1 MTTIPNINLTK
12 LHADIVALK
21 GSLVYDYNPL
31 RVFKIDS
38 PNIEYSDYT
47 LNSWLE
53 EKDLKQGTY
62 TILSNTGKYDTLVSD
77 NGSLSILGEEVSIS
91 YLKHN
96 YLCKEENENT
106 LFAVFQEN
114 IKNNGVGIIDNLDTS
129 LLNFDITRPLT
140 IDAQDSYDGTVNLIY
155 NDNYSIPKLINTRFA
170 PIGDNKYQI
179 VDREGEDDTN
189 LYPQNSFESSIAL
202 QKITKGI
209 VDIEFRGVN
218 GNGNLPVGNYVFY
231 FKLSDEDENPTDFI
245 GESSVVTCHNG
256 NLLDPFSVE
265 GGVEDQNSHKQVH
278 FVLKNIDSAYN
289 RVIVYYTRTTSSS
302 TGVLQVEHRELL
314 ESYDIYNG
322 SANIT
327 ITGYEPTNLVD
338 ESEINT
344 SYEIVGSAKAQA
356 ICNNRLFLGNIK
368 KPEINYKAL
377 KNLALHFYPHVVR
390 QSVGYVDKDYNV
402 SSGNEGIYPGEYY
415 NTKNIYHYTGYWN
428 DEIYRFGIVFIMKDG
443 SLSPVFNIRGRCN
456 ITTEEEETNPDVNKV
471 KALKLFLSDNISDLD
486 NPDVLDYI
494 YEIPYDLDHY
504 TINNEA
510 YQESVNNT
518 IFTNLENTR
527 GVFNINSR
535 ESQLT
540 PTDTYAYG
548 IKISVDDD
556 RVIKILQSFTKGYFI
571 VRQKRLAT
579 TLCQAITIGTDRISH
594 LPLLPV
600 PQGYLTEGFLD
611 SNRILNNSFQSRTI
625 VGTNAVQ
632 GSAAI
637 CPEYELRQN
646 YFNPLFTSTNYS
658 VQLALDQYK
667 DQTLDSSNNYFYPI
681 NDYIQSNK
689 DFLGKVYIQAVPDS
703 TTAIKNKSLVY
714 SSKAGEAEE
723 AKRFSYV
730 FNKRK
735 TEKNTSIARGAWS
748 PYLGLESTKI
758 GTIENLKRIDIK
770 MPDYSSSNLEDMF
783 HIRYQDYNAFYAV
796 SERKS
801 FDEYNIEESSTI
813 KSLDL
818 IKVFRGD
825 CYICNFTHRMVRN
838 FQDPSF
844 PVNDDILD
852 TETWK
857 THYKLNKG
865 GKSTNE
871 KDSTITFKIGSDGT
885 VSSVPNEDVDI
896 AETAKIN
903 RGDVNAVKIGHW
915 VTFKIMSNFNLSMR
929 SVDETHID
937 EMALTHK
944 GRTFYP
950 LYPMSTEGTNKV
962 PEAFIMN
969 EGYGRTT
976 SDQHRLLSKELP
988 TERTDFSTRIMYSEL
1003 GVNNAIS
1010 NNLRIFKSGNH
1021 KDYSTNYGQLVK
1033 LVAQNSYLVCVFEHG
1048 IGAIEIN
1055 ERAAIN
1061 QAKAEQVYIKSVSVL
1076 PEKMSMLH
1084 LDFGSQW
1091 PESVISTPT
1100 GIYGVDTVAK
1110 VIWRLTVNGGI
1121 ETLSDFKVQ
1130 NFLNN
1135 NITFSLQETSPIV
1148 GIRNVKTHYNAFKKD
1163 VIFTF
1168 YDDIN
1173 AVEDKAWSLCY
1184 NEDTN
1189 VKTFTTFYSWLP
1201 SYSANID
1208 NIFFTFDRQA
1218 SKELAMLYDYQGKLK
1233 LSSDDGYSY
1242 SDLHLFNKDAASIKN
1257 SNICKAHITYTG
1269 TSDYELAID
1278 NKYISNKIFDLY
1290 KEEGKDYYKLILP
1303 NSLNSDIYHIP
1314 IIIREYQTDINGQRI
1329 LLRKLNTTL
1338 MICTEQYRT
1347 QLQNYIWKH
1356 GQAGLMQLDTEI
1368 KPTNWYGKQ
1377 HPFEFEFIVN
1387 KDIYTHKIFENLIIL
1402 SNKTKPESLHF
1413 EVVGEVYTF
1422 AKDKLNMFYRQEA
1435 TKQLYQYYGYDITYN
1450 KEYLKLNPKHRWDKY
1465 SGHFDKSIMFPLRVT
1480 RQDSLNEVY
1489 DYYQKMTSNSL
1500 DYQSLSGAEI
1510 TYDKLLNDFNV
1521 NVHIPVYPLEGHEEV
1536 KITPEQ
1542 YEYYKRTNVQVR
1554 KEGDNYYKLVP
1565 YGRRLG
1571 NAQYESDRW
1580 LIQIP
1585 SINYVEKNE
1594 GDWTNGVPPLN
1605 VYYNPLPEDGP
1616 INDYIDDPEQPNP
1629 FPDKNIFINND
1640 GTSLYKYD
1648 DIKQINISDWG
1659 NYKQTRLRDKYIK
1672 IKIRYDGEDLAVIA
1686 AIVTL
1691 FQKSA

>member
-1 MTTIPNINLTK
+1 MTTIPTINLTDLK
-12 LHADIVALK
+12 ATIISLK
-21 GSLVYDYNPL
+21 GPLVYDYNPL

-38 PNIEYSDYT
+38 PNVEYSDYT
-47 LNSWLE
+47 LDTWIESFTS
-53 EKDLKQGTY
+53 GVY

-77 NGSLSILGEEVSIS
+77 NGALSILGEEVSMS
-91 YLKHN
+91 YLKNN
-96 YLCKEENENT
+96 YLWKEGNGI
-106 LFAVFQEN
+106 AVFTE
-114 IKNNGVGIIDNLDTS
+114 KTKDNGVGRIDNLDTP

-155 NDNYSIPKLINTRFA
+155 NDNYSIPKLINTRFS

-179 VDREGEDDTN
+179 IDREGQDDTN

-231 FKLSDEDENPTDFI
+231 FKLSDEDQNPTDFI

-302 TGVLQVEHRELL
+302 TGVLQVEHKMLL

-327 ITGYEPTNLVD
+327 ITGYEPTDSVD

-368 KPEINYKAL
+368 KPEINTKAL
-377 KNLALHFYPHVVR
+377 KNLALHFYPHIKR
-390 QSVGYVDKDYNV
+390 KSIGCVDENYNV

-415 NTKNIYHYTGYWN
+415 NTNNIYHYTGYWN
-428 DEIYRFGIVFIMKDG
+428 DEIYRFGIVFIMNDG

-456 ITTEEEETNPDVNKV
+456 VTTDDKV
-471 KALKLFLSDNISDLD
+471 EALKLLSSKHNLD
-486 NPDVLDYI
+486 DPDILDYI

-510 YQESVNNT
+510 YNNTVNNT
-518 IFTNLENTR
+518 IFTTLENTK
-527 GVFNINSR
+527 GVFNINCN
-535 ESQLT
+535 EPQLT
-540 PTDTYAYG
+540 STDSYAYG
-548 IKISVDDD
+548 IQISVDDD
-556 RVIKILQSFTKGYFI
+556 GVIKILQSFTKGYFI

-600 PQGYLTEGFLD
+600 QQGYLTEGFLD

-625 VGTNAVQ
+625 IGTNAIQ

-646 YFNPLFTSTNYS
+646 YFNALFTSTNYS
-658 VQLALDQYK
+658 VQLALDQYENY
-667 DQTLDSSNNYFYPI
+667 TLDSSNNYFYPT
-681 NDYIQSNK
+681 NTYEQSNK

-723 AKRFSYV
+723 AKRFSYI

-735 TEKNTSIARGAWS
+735 SENNTSIARGAWS
-748 PYLGLESTKI
+748 PYIGLESTKV
-758 GTIENLKRIDIK
+758 GTIENLRRINIK
-770 MPDYSSSNLEDMF
+770 MPEYSSSNLEDMF
-783 HIRYQDYNAFYAV
+783 HIRYQDSNAFYAV
-796 SERKS
+796 SDRKS
-801 FDEYNIEESSTI
+801 FDVYNIEENLTSNPR
-813 KSLDL
+813 SLNIGDP
-818 IKVFRGD
+818 VFRGD

-871 KDSTITFKIGSDGT
+871 KDTSITFKISSDGT
-885 VSSVPNEDVDI
+885 VSSVPNEDVDV

-915 VTFKIMSNFNLSMR
+915 VTFKVMSNFNLSMR

-937 EMALTHK
+937 EIALTHK

-1021 KDYSTNYGQLVK
+1021 RDYSTNYGQLVK

-1048 IGAIEIN
+1048 IGLIEIN

-1076 PEKMSMLH
+1076 PEKMSMIH

-1091 PESVISTPT
+1091 PESVISTPM

-1208 NIFFTFDRQA
+1208 NVFFTFDRQA
-1218 SKELAMLYDYQGKLK
+1218 SKELAMLYDYQGKLR
-1233 LSSDDGYSY
+1233 LSSDNDYSY
-1242 SDLHLFNKDAASIKN
+1242 SDLHLFNKDADSIKN

-1269 TSDYELAID
+1269 VSDYELAID
-1278 NKYISNKIFDLY
+1278 NKYISNKIFDLQ
-1290 KEEGKDYYKLILP
+1290 KEKDYYILILP
-1303 NSLNSDIYHIP
+1303 NSLNSDVYHIP
-1314 IIIREYQTDINGQRI
+1314 IIIKEYQIDLNGQRI
-1329 LLRKLNTTL
+1329 LVRKLNTTL

-1377 HPFEFEFIVN
+1377 HPFEFEFVVN
-1387 KDIYTHKIFENLIIL
+1387 KDIYSHKIFENLIIL

-1450 KEYLKLNPKHRWDKY
+1450 KEYLKLNPEHRWDKY
-1465 SGHFDKSIMFPLRVT
+1465 SGYFDKSIMFPLRVT
-1480 RQDSLNEVY
+1480 RQDSLNEIY

-1521 NVHIPVYPLEGHEEV
+1521 NVHIPVYPLGGHEEV

-1554 KEGDNYYKLVP
+1554 KEGDNYYKLVH

-1571 NAQYESDRW
+1571 NAQYENDRW
-1580 LIQIP
+1580 EIQIP

-1594 GDWTNGVPPLN
+1594 GTWINDVPPLN

-1616 INDYIDDPEQPNP
+1616 INDYIDDPEQTNP
-1629 FPDKNIFINND
+1629 FPDKDIFMNSD

-1648 DIKQINISDWG
+1648 NINQINISDNWG
-1659 NYKQTRLRDKYIK
+1659 KYKQTRLRDKYIK
-1672 IKIRYDGEDLAVIA
+1672 IKIRYNGEDLAVIA

>member
-1 MTTIPNINLTK
+1 MTTIPIINLK
-12 LHADIVALK
+12 NRANIISPK

-38 PNIEYSDYT
+38 PNMEYSDYT
-47 LNSWLE
+47 LDGWEN
-53 EKDLKQGTY
+53 KFQKGTY
-62 TILSNTGKYDTLVSD
+62 IILSNTGKYDTLVSD
-77 NGSLSILGEEVSIS
+77 GSSLSILGEEVSIP
-91 YLKHN
+91 YLKNN
-96 YLCKEENENT
+96 YLWKEEDG
-106 LFAVFQEN
+106 LAVFEKKSK
-114 IKNNGVGIIDNLDTS
+114 KNGKGLIDNLDTP

-170 PIGDNKYQI
+170 TIGDNKYQI

-209 VDIEFRGVN
+209 VNIEFRGVN

-231 FKLSDEDENPTDFI
+231 FKLSDEDQNPTDFI

-256 NLLDPFSVE
+256 NLLDPFSIE

-278 FVLKNIDSAYN
+278 FVLENIDSAYN
-289 RVIVYYTRTTSSS
+289 RVLVYYTRTTSSS
-302 TGVLQVEHRELL
+302 TGVLQVEHKMLG
-314 ESYDIYNG
+314 ESYDVYNG

-327 ITGYEPTNLVD
+327 ITGYEPTYAVD

-368 KPEINYKAL
+368 KPEINNKAL
-377 KNLALHFYPHVVR
+377 KNLALHFYPHIVC
-390 QSVGYVDKDYNV
+390 QSIGHVDNDYNI
-402 SSGNEGIYPGEYY
+402 SSGYEGIYRGEYY

-443 SLSPVFNIRGRCN
+443 SLSQVFNIRGRCN
-456 ITTEEEETNPDVNKV
+456 VTSTEEESDSNKV
-471 KALKLFLSDNISDLD
+471 KELKLYSNDKNKGQPND
-486 NPDVLDYI
+486 PEVLDHI

-510 YQESVNNT
+510 YLEPVNNT
-518 IFTNLENTR
+518 TFTELENTK

-535 ESQLT
+535 EPQLT
-540 PTDTYAYG
+540 STDTYAYG
-548 IKISVDDD
+548 IKISVDNSE
-556 RVIKILQSFTKGYFI
+556 VIKILQTFTKGYFI

-611 SNRILNNSFQSRTI
+611 SNRVLNNSFQSRTI
-625 VGTNAVQ
+625 IGTNAIQ

-658 VQLALDQYK
+658 VQLALDQYEN
-667 DQTLDSSNNYFYPI
+667 QTLDSSNNYFYPI
-681 NDYIQSNK
+681 NTYVQSNK
-689 DFLGKVYIQAVPDS
+689 DFQGKVYIQAVPDS

-730 FNKRK
+730 FNRRK
-735 TEKNTSIARGAWS
+735 TEKNTSIARGVWG
-748 PYLGLESTKI
+748 PYLGLESTRI
-758 GTIENLKRIDIK
+758 GAIENLRRVNIK
-770 MPDYSSSNLEDMF
+770 MPDYSSSNMEDLF
-783 HIRYQDYNAFYAV
+783 HIRYQDSSPFYAV
-796 SERKS
+796 SDRKS
-801 FDEYNIEESSTI
+801 FDEYKIDPEDP
-813 KSLDL
+813 KKLD
-818 IKVFRGD
+818 IVFRGD

-852 TETWK
+852 AETWK

-937 EMALTHK
+937 EAALTHK

-950 LYPMSTEGTNKV
+950 LYPMSTEGTNKI

-976 SDQHRLLSKELP
+976 SDQHRLLSKDLP

-1021 KDYSTNYGQLVK
+1021 RDYSTNYGQLVK
-1033 LVAQNSYLVCVFEHG
+1033 LVPQNSYLVCIFEHG
-1048 IGAIEIN
+1048 IGLIEIN

-1061 QAKAEQVYIKSVSVL
+1061 QASTEQVYIKSLSVL
-1076 PEKMSMLH
+1076 PEKMSMIH

-1110 VIWRLTVNGGI
+1110 VIWRLDVGGGF

-1135 NITFSLQETSPIV
+1135 NITFSLHETSPIV

-1173 AVEDKAWSLCY
+1173 TIEDKAWSLCY

-1208 NIFFTFDRQA
+1208 NVFFTFDRQA
-1218 SKELAMLYDYQGKLK
+1218 SKELAMLYDYQGKIK
-1233 LSSDDGYSY
+1233 LSSDDVDYSY
-1242 SDLHLFNKDAASIKN
+1242 SDLHLFNKDAASIEN
-1257 SNICKAHITYTG
+1257 SNICKAKITYTG
-1269 TSDYELAID
+1269 ALDYELAID
-1278 NKYISNKIFDLY
+1278 NKYISDEIFKLKKEDGYYTLTLY
-1290 KEEGKDYYKLILP
+1290 DKG
-1303 NSLNSDIYHIP
+1303 LNSEVYHIP
-1314 IIIREYQTDINGQRI
+1314 IIISEYQTDNNGQRMI
-1329 LLRKLNTTL
+1329 LRKLNTTL

-1347 QLQNYIWKH
+1347 KLQNYIWKH

-1377 HPFEFEFIVN
+1377 HPFEFEFVVN
-1387 KDIYTHKIFENLIIL
+1387 KDIYSHKVFENLIIL

-1413 EVVGEVYTF
+1413 EVVGEVYNF

-1435 TKQLYQYYGYDITYN
+1435 TKQLYQYYGYDIAYN
-1450 KEYLKLNPKHRWDKY
+1450 KEYLKLNPEHRWDKY
-1465 SGHFDKSIMFPLRVT
+1465 SEYFDKSIIFPLRVT
-1480 RQDSLNEVY
+1480 RQDSLNEIY
-1489 DYYQKMTSNSL
+1489 DYYQRATSNSL

-1521 NVHIPVYPLEGHEEV
+1521 NVHIPVYPLDGYEEV
-1536 KITPEQ
+1536 KITADQ
-1542 YEYYKRTNVQVR
+1542 YEYYKRKNVQVR
-1554 KEGDNYYKLVP
+1554 KEGNDYYKLVP

-1571 NAQYESDRW
+1571 NAEYESDRW

-1594 GDWTNGVPPLN
+1594 EEWTNNVPPLN

-1616 INDYIDDPEQPNP
+1616 INGYIDKPEQTNP
-1629 FPDKNIFINND
+1629 FPDKDIFINNN
-1640 GTSLYKYD
+1640 GISLYKYD
-1648 DIKQINISDWG
+1648 NINQIKSDNWG
-1659 NYKQTRLRDKYIK
+1659 NYKQTRLRDKYMK
-1672 IKIRYDGEDLAVIA
+1672 IKVRYDGEDLAVIA
-1686 AIVTL
+1686 AIITL
-1691 FQKSA
+1691 FQKST